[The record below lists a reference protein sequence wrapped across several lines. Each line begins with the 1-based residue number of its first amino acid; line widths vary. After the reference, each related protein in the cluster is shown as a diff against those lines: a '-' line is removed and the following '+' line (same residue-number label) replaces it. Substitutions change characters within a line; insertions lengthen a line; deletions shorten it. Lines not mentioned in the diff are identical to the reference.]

1 MQLSVERNV
10 GPEMNDFFV
19 LLLFIM
25 HVYLPICQGDPRG
38 LLVGFQDM
46 VTTELHLMT
55 VVLLFC
61 IILRYA

>member
-25 HVYLPICQGDPRG
+25 HVYLPRG
-38 LLVGFQDM
+38 SKRVIGG
-46 VTTELHLMT
+46 
-55 VVLLFC
+55 
-61 IILRYA
+61 ISRYGHNGVA